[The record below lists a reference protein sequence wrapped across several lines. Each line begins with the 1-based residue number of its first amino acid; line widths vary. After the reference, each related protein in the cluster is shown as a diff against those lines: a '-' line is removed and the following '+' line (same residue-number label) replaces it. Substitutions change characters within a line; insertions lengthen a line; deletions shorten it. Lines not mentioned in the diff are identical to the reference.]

1 MGLLSAGDA
10 GAAPSSLVR
19 FSSSASLHR
28 SSKLASRSSV
38 VWKASKMPKR
48 GSPASEVYSH
58 VTADFSFPLRRYV
71 LKETLD
77 MPPCLYHS
85 ITLARM
91 MARLSAL
98 SDVAIIERS
107 FGWQSLSCAAMRDT
121 AASSSAPDISPAAM
135 RLSSGSTSSLF
146 CSAMLSRQL
155 VMICFALRCTRR
167 CFVEERL
174 ERRRN
179 NSKTFEFMCVKLP
192 RKSSTLRMSE
202 TLRSSCWCE
211 STACS
216 TLAGS
221 LSVSLRWSTPT
232 ISERSSG

>member
-155 VMICFALRCTRR
+155 VLRRGEVGKAAQQLEDVR
-167 CFVEERL
+167 VHVRKIAEEVEYIEDERDFTL
-174 ERRRN
+174 ELL
-179 NSKTFEFMCVKLP
+179 V
-192 RKSSTLRMSE
+192 
-202 TLRSSCWCE
+202 
-211 STACS
+211 
-216 TLAGS
+216 
-221 LSVSLRWSTPT
+221 
-232 ISERSSG
+232 